1 MLRHVE
7 DFSKNFNQTLWDDC
21 QRTISLD
28 NSRLKDNYVGLDP
41 RQFECFTCLI
51 ENNQIICFS
60 ALQLA
65 PDRWG
70 AGIGRV
76 STRMWVHPTYR
87 INSLSKFTGG
97 DRFLNTTYCLPVQ
110 LEQAKTIDLDT
121 VFISREENLKGF
133 ASYIDLVQV
142 NCNYKFVLEN
152 EKFNVCGSLDPVPE
166 SCKQW
171 VAYFQFKN
179 SSVWLKF
186 KNKFSLNLK
195 I

>member
-1 MLRHVE
+1 
-7 DFSKNFNQTLWDDC
+7 
-21 QRTISLD
+21 
-28 NSRLKDNYVGLDP
+28 
-41 RQFECFTCLI
+41 
-51 ENNQIICFS
+51 
-60 ALQLA
+60 
-65 PDRWG
+65 
-70 AGIGRV
+70 
-76 STRMWVHPTYR
+76 
-87 INSLSKFTGG
+87 
-97 DRFLNTTYCLPVQ
+97 VQ
-110 LEQAKTIDLDT
+110 LEQAKIIDLDT

-186 KNKFSLNLK
+186 KNKFSLNL
-195 I
+195 